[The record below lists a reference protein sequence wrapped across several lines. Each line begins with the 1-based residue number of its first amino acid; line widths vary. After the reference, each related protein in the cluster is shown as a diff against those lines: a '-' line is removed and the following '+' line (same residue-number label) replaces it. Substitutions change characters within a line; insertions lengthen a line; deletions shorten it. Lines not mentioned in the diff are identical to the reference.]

1 MEEDVV
7 QLINKAKMMDLIDED
22 STIYNLEREHYPF
35 LHDNL

>member
-22 STIYNLEREHYPF
+22 STIVAWIKRI
-35 LHDNL
+35 